1 MIIHRLLVAVTVNTT
16 GESFTMHN
24 ASDIDY
30 GLAQVE
36 YNGGTGTIKIQ
47 GRTSTDMGWIDIF
60 SFTAD
65 GGRRVTLFPFMRADL
80 SSESGA
86 TVYVDLIQWT

>member
-1 MIIHRLLVAVTVNTT
+1 MRIHKLLVAVTVNTT
-16 GESFTMHN
+16 GEVFIIHN
-24 ASDIDY
+24 PSDIDY

-36 YNGGTGTIKIQ
+36 YNGGTGNIKIQ
-47 GRTSTDMGWIDIF
+47 GRTSTDMGWIDIYT
-60 SFTAD
+60 FTAD
-65 GGRRVTLFPFMRADL
+65 GARRVTLFPLMRADL